1 MHFDA
6 ALPRR
11 CSENKETAEAGSHG
25 WMSLESSSI
34 YAEVTY
40 LCSFYLS
47 LQGRLKV
54 SACLGELSKWQWET
68 AFFSR
73 YLYSLTLS

>member
-11 CSENKETAEAGSHG
+11 CSENKETAEAGSHE
-25 WMSLESSSI
+25 WISLESSSI

-54 SACLGELSKWQWET
+54 SACLGELSKCQWET
-68 AFFSR
+68 AFFSH
-73 YLYSLTLS
+73 YSLTLS